1 MSSHIPLPKDRHNK
15 SKLFVTLSTLASK
28 KREHAKAIETHPF
41 NYQLTV
47 IVPQNT
53 IDVQK
58 ILPKHIGWH
67 YKITLKLSDLI
78 EPAFIT
84 NYIKQNTLIA
94 LSSNSFIDADD
105 VYAIDG
111 QGKLILSLCKDT
123 YETLGLTGRQAK
135 FPFQR
140 NSRFIVEIDLTASCM
155 DPSKKYFQ
163 RIRSRLDDVLSESV
177 EFIIGYYDAK
187 TGSSLVFDLP
197 GARTYQADPVVCKVA
212 RALVPCIPEEFL
224 NANKQSEE
232 WVEQAQELF
241 EWIGLASSGSQAI
254 ISGATDP
261 FVSAYSVSEPNT
273 PADLEITTISGLLS
287 PKSILSAVDEL
298 IVDAQA
304 CKTEFYV
311 CVWGHEDAPVS
322 WGSSEHGFL
331 VSGENMY
338 AQAYLPQRH
347 RCVTFEACCPWD
359 TFS

>member
-1 MSSHIPLPKDRHNK
+1 MSSHIPLPKERHSK
-15 SKLFVTLSTLASK
+15 SKLFVTLSALASK
-28 KREHAKAIETHPF
+28 KREHAKVIETHPF

-47 IVPQNT
+47 IAPQNT

-58 ILPKHIGWH
+58 TLPKHVGWH
-67 YKITLKLSDLI
+67 YRIMLKLSDLI
-78 EPAFIT
+78 DPAFIA
-84 NYIKQNTLIA
+84 NYIKRNTLIA
-94 LSSNSFIDADD
+94 LSSNGFIDAND

-111 QGKLILSLCKDT
+111 HGKLILSLCKDT

-163 RIRSRLDDVLSESV
+163 RIRSRLDDVLGEPV
-177 EFIIGYYDAK
+177 EFDIGYYDAK

-197 GARTYQADPVVCKVA
+197 GACTHQAELVVRKVPGV
-212 RALVPCIPEEFL
+212 LVPCISEKFL
-224 NANKQSEE
+224 DVNRQSED

-241 EWIGLASSGSQAI
+241 EWIGLASNGSQAI
-254 ISGATDP
+254 VSDATDSS
-261 FVSAYSVSEPNT
+261 VCAYSVPEPNT
-273 PADLEITTISGLLS
+273 TADLELATISGLLS
-287 PKSILSAVDEL
+287 PKSILSVVEEL
-298 IVDAQA
+298 LAEAQA
-304 CKTEFYV
+304 SKTDFFA

-322 WGSSEHGFL
+322 WGSSEHGFF

-338 AQAYLPQRH
+338 AQAYIPR
-347 RCVTFEACCPWD
+347 RDRSVTFQACCPWD